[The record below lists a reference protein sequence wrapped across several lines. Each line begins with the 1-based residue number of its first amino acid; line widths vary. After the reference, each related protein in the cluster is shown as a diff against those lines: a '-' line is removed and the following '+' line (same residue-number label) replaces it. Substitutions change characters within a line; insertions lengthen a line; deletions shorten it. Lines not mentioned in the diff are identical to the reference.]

1 MAKTVQVRVDP
12 SALHRW
18 RVAVDLNMT
27 DSAAAN
33 SALFA
38 ACDLPQRKADAAHAA
53 LVRFFAWLTGDEVAC
68 RSLCDGDYEITVA
81 GTEVHA
87 RIGSRRF
94 GLGQIPNVRADAD
107 MSSTGSAI

>member
-1 MAKTVQVRVDP
+1 MAKTVKVRVDP

-18 RVAVDLNMT
+18 RVAVDPDMT

-38 ACDLPQRKADAAHAA
+38 AGSLPERKADAAHAA
-53 LVRFFAWLTGDEVAC
+53 LVRFFAWVAGDEVAC

-81 GTEVHA
+81 GTEVCA
-87 RIGSRRF
+87 RIGARRF
-94 GLGQIPNVRADAD
+94 GLGQGPNV
-107 MSSTGSAI
+107 